1 MSGFTSL
8 GKKGGGGGVVG
19 GAESNSNAVGPFGTS
34 LVSDMTPAA
43 QAAFIYGINSTL
55 WTTSSTG
62 IGASA
67 SSSEGVMSCTSGNS
81 LSGSA
86 CVKLSRVIKYRAGQG
101 VLGRMTA
108 IFDPGHTGT
117 KQLAGMGN
125 EESGY
130 YFCKS
135 GTDFGILH
143 RETSKREIRSFAV
156 TAQGSV
162 TVVVT
167 LGGESKSFAI
177 AGGSNANQTS
187 YLISQQ
193 DYSQLGSGWKAE
205 SIDGT
210 VFFISDK
217 PGPTNG
223 AFGITVGGV
232 SIVSLAQTLQ
242 AGVLP
247 TETFIT
253 QSLWNIDTM
262 DGNGASRAV
271 LDTSKGNIY
280 GVGYQ
285 YLGFGDPVFSIENP
299 ESGLLI
305 DVHRIQTANVR
316 TSTVLRNPQTTARWE
331 AINSGSS
338 AASVTVKG
346 ASAGIFNEGLV
357 LRNIGTSF
365 AVGGS
370 KSSISTLVPVLSVR
384 ADRIF
389 RNQSCYSEANIFNLS
404 LGCDAGSAAS
414 NKFLRYYIYKNPAL
428 GGPVN
433 FAKVDSNRSVIS
445 YDTAA
450 TSITLNN
457 GQLLKSIIVAANSSE
472 TLSLE
477 NENFYISSG
486 EIITIAAE
494 RAGSTTVDSAF
505 VTVSWFEDQ

>member
-8 GKKGGGGGVVG
+8 GKKGSGGIG
-19 GAESNSNAVGPFGTS
+19 GAAGGTNANAVGPFGTS

-43 QAAFIYGINSTL
+43 QGAFIYGINSTL
-55 WTTSSTG
+55 WMTSSTG
-62 IGASA
+62 TGAA
-67 SSSEGVMSCTSGNS
+67 ATSSEGIMSCTSGNS
-81 LSGSA
+81 LSGST
-86 CVKLSRVIKYRAGQG
+86 CVKLSRLIKYRAGQG
-101 VLGRMTA
+101 VIGRMTA
-108 IFDPGHTGT
+108 IFGPGNADT

-130 YFCKS
+130 YFCKN
-135 GTDFGILH
+135 GTNFGILH
-143 RETSKREIRSFAV
+143 RETSKREIRSFAIN
-156 TAQGSV
+156 AQASV

-177 AGGSNANQTS
+177 VGGSSANQTS
-187 YLISQQ
+187 YLISQH

-210 VFFISDK
+210 VYFISDK
-217 PGPTNG
+217 PGPIGGT
-223 AFGITVGGV
+223 FGITVGGV
-232 SIVSLAQTLQ
+232 SIVSLAQQVQ

-247 TETFIT
+247 TETFIS

-262 DGNGASRAV
+262 DGSGASRAV

-280 GVGYQ
+280 GIGYQ

-299 ESGLLI
+299 ESGMLV

-316 TSTVLRNPQTTARWE
+316 TTTVLRNPQTTARWE

-346 ASAGIFNEGLV
+346 ASAGVFNEGLV

-365 AVGGS
+365 AAAGS
-370 KSSISTLVPVLSVR
+370 KSTINTLVPIITIR

-404 LGCDAGSAAS
+404 LGCDAGSAAA
-414 NKFLRYYIYKNPAL
+414 NKFLRYYIYKNAAL

-433 FAKVDSNRSVIS
+433 FAKVDSERSVIS

-450 TSITLNN
+450 TSVTLNN
-457 GQLLKSIIVAANSSE
+457 GQLLKSVIVAANSSE

-486 EIITIAAE
+486 ETVTIAAE
-494 RAGSTTVDSAF
+494 RAGGTNVDAAF